1 MPYPLASPGEDE
13 NDSALSHLSVLQ
25 RPRARTMIDSR
36 PGRMADHSAIQG
48 GSLYP
53 LPKGSSSRSPP
64 PQMRL
69 QLSIPPLLS
78 KSGSITAGSTPQ
90 SESPET
96 PASVTSPIA
105 GVVDLTKYVATT
117 SKEAVAHGGLSDIY
131 LGEWHRT
138 EESWVAGEKEVVRK
152 LNREVYVWHRL
163 EHPNVVKLFGTS
175 YHMSGRPAMV
185 MQWYDNGNAVDYL
198 RKNPTADRLQLV
210 LDVAC
215 GLAYLHTHRHP
226 IIHADLKGNNV
237 LITDEGR
244 AAICDFGLSKVLED
258 LGCPSGFS
266 LSNPGIGPLRW
277 LAPELM
283 EDDEQPAIP
292 ASDVWSFG
300 CTAFELLTGLMPY
313 PHCLHDPKVVLEV
326 QNRVKPSGPD
336 MHEQFVKL
344 DIRVRSLLESC
355 WSFTPAERPVMKDI
369 QECLQDIL
377 SNA

>member
-36 PGRMADHSAIQG
+36 SGRMADLSAIQG

-131 LGEWHRT
+131 LGEWYRT
-138 EESWVAGEKEVVRK
+138 EESWVAGEKEVVRVSSSPHIVFPS
-152 LNREVYVWHRL
+152 LVTYVFQGGDQASSNLHQKGPGRGKSTEGRL
-163 EHPNVVKLFGTS
+163 CQAIVSLIS
-175 YHMSGRPAMV
+175 YH
-185 MQWYDNGNAVDYL
+185 Y
-198 RKNPTADRLQLV
+198 
-210 LDVAC
+210 
-215 GLAYLHTHRHP
+215 
-226 IIHADLKGNNV
+226 
-237 LITDEGR
+237 
-244 AAICDFGLSKVLED
+244 F
-258 LGCPSGFS
+258 
-266 LSNPGIGPLRW
+266 
-277 LAPELM
+277 
-283 EDDEQPAIP
+283 
-292 ASDVWSFG
+292 
-300 CTAFELLTGLMPY
+300 
-313 PHCLHDPKVVLEV
+313 
-326 QNRVKPSGPD
+326 
-336 MHEQFVKL
+336 
-344 DIRVRSLLESC
+344 
-355 WSFTPAERPVMKDI
+355 
-369 QECLQDIL
+369 
-377 SNA
+377 